1 MIIINKTKTHIVNFD
16 SVTEILMSSSCYG
29 SIRVNFA
36 NGGRYELEHYD
47 TEEEARIAMEMLC
60 DSIGK
65 SDVFVMPTSEQIHN
79 RIISR
84 PDSLHRYSGIK
95 PKRHGG
101 S

>member
-16 SVTEILMSSSCYG
+16 SVAEVRMSRIDGAIKIDFSNG
-29 SIRVNFA
+29 S
-36 NGGRYELEHYD
+36 RYDLDRYD
-47 TEEEARIAMEMLC
+47 TEEEARTAMEMLC